1 MLSLQSY
8 HSKMSFT
15 FKKPIDFRLRNTTL
29 HVYIDYTII
38 VTVIIITAVTGA
50 LLLTFVHLIITAVL
64 GETQTSFSFYK

>member
-38 VTVIIITAVTGA
+38 VTVVIANTY
-50 LLLTFVHLIITAVL
+50 
-64 GETQTSFSFYK
+64 TSAYY